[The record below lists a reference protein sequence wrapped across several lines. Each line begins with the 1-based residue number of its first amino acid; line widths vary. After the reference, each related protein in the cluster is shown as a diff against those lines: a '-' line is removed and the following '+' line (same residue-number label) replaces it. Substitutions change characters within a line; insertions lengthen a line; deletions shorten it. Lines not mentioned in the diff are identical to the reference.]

1 MSDDLKDDEI
11 KDKDE
16 EETEGEEA
24 DLESASEEPD
34 FAPTAVAPATDEEDD
49 IEADPHSSFDI
60 PVESEDP
67 HMDIFGDA
75 GVPGE
80 EDDDEEDDYDGD
92 SDSY

>member
-1 MSDDLKDDEI
+1 MSDTLKDDDI

-16 EETEGEEA
+16 EIEDAEV
-24 DLESASEEPD
+24 DLEAASEEPD
-34 FAPTAVAPATDEEDD
+34 FAPTAAAPVVDDEDD
-49 IEADPHSSFDI
+49 LEADPHSAFDT

-67 HMDIFGDA
+67 HMDIYGDG

-80 EDDDEEDDYDGD
+80 EDEEEDDYDGD